1 MGTGPRAAVYLDRFV
16 PGRPAPFATADERP
30 WKEAIAATL
39 ASVQPADGGT
49 FLELDFAVAPAIGY
63 ARGADLDNFCEPVF
77 SVLANRLGW
86 FGKRRPNVLAFR
98 SRKKVAEPTGC
109 RIRITDELW
118 EDAWISGPV
127 LLAGVW
133 AGPLPLSARDAGFA
147 DWVAQAMIR
156 AASPSAVLG
165 VELRFAGP
173 VNLGDIATGRL
184 KNVIDCLHPVLGGRP
199 GAPDDARI
207 VVLEAARMDPEVKG
221 TVRVRVVELTEE
233 RVGSHSTGGHQ

>member
-1 MGTGPRAAVYLDRFV
+1 MAVYLNRFV
-16 PGRPAPFATADERP
+16 PGRPAPFATAGERP
-30 WKEAIAATL
+30 WKETIAATL
-39 ASVQPADGGT
+39 ASVQPVDGGA

-86 FGKRRPNVLAFR
+86 FGKRRPNIHAFR
-98 SRKKVAEPTGC
+98 CRKTLAEPTGC
-109 RIRITDELW
+109 RIRITREHW

-133 AGPLPLSARDAGFA
+133 TGPLPMSARDAEFA
-147 DWVAQAMIR
+147 DWVTQAMVR

-199 GAPDDARI
+199 GAPNDARI
-207 VVLEAARMDPEVKG
+207 VALEAARMDTEVSG
-221 TVRVRVVELTEE
+221 SVRLRVVELTEE
-233 RVGSHSTGGHQ
+233 RVGSQSTGGHA